1 MYFCPEHALQYL
13 QERKTA
19 QRRNC
24 KLYYTHSKEEI
35 SAIIKSVNQRLDDS
49 DEEDSSTY
57 EPPKQQKKHKSSG
70 KSSGSGLSRG
80 VPEPKNSE
88 TFPSSMWPAGMT
100 AQQVN
105 KKFLSRIRV

>member
-1 MYFCPEHALQYL
+1 MAAVEDAASDRAMKQQEEALRNKL
-13 QERKTA
+13 KSRKRPQEE
-19 QRRNC
+19 
-24 KLYYTHSKEEI
+24 LS
-35 SAIIKSVNQRLDDS
+35 S

-70 KSSGSGLSRG
+70 KPSGSVLSRG

-100 AQQVN
+100 AQQV
-105 KKFLSRIRV
+105 KIKILSKQTPGVMGVIILGG